1 MAFKE
6 TKRVQKNK
14 TKQNKTEQHK
24 TIPRRGT
31 VNSARMM
38 LQYPANS
45 SPREL

>member
-6 TKRVQKNK
+6 NKEGTK
-14 TKQNKTEQHK
+14 KQNKTEQHK

-31 VNSARMM
+31 VNSARTM